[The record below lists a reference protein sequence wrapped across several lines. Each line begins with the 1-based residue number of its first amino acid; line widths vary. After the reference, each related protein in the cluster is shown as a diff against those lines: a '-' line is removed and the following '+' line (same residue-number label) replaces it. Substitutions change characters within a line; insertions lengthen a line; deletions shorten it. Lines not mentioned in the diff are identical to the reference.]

1 MSFAAENKTVYLW
14 LVWMS
19 QHHATKTH
27 KWNEMNETKQN
38 ENHRAHWREC
48 DEQCYK
54 LIYRYPNLK
63 TMLTYSI
70 ENFANSDLIGIF
82 VLPPF
87 RKVNSIIISGAIWI
101 NWHMAVKIAT
111 KHALYCQYA
120 ILSKSQQMIKLFLNF
135 CALSRSRHTVFNRSK
150 QVIINTS
157 A

>member
-1 MSFAAENKTVYLW
+1 MIGLNEPTSCNKN
-14 LVWMS
+14 S
-19 QHHATKTH
+19 QM
-27 KWNEMNETKQN
+27 KWNDRNETKQN

-48 DEQCYK
+48 DGQCYK

-82 VLPPF
+82 ALTPL

-111 KHALYCQYA
+111 KHALCCQYA

-135 CALSRSRHTVFNRSK
+135 CALSRSRHTVFK
-150 QVIINTS
+150 PEQTS
-157 A
+157 NHKHISLIAVPTK

>member
-1 MSFAAENKTVYLW
+1 MPPKIKRYTYDWFEWANIMQQKLT
-14 LVWMS
+14 
-19 QHHATKTH
+19 
-27 KWNEMNETKQN
+27 NEMNETKQN

-48 DEQCYK
+48 DGKCYK

-82 VLPPF
+82 ALSGV
-87 RKVNSIIISGAIWI
+87 REVNSIIISSAIWI

-111 KHALYCQYA
+111 KHVLCSQYA

-150 QVIINTS
+150 RVIINTS